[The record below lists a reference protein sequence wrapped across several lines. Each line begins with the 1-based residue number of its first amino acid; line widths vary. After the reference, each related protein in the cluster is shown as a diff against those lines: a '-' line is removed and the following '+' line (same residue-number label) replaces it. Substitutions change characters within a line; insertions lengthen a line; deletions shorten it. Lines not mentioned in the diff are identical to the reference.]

1 MMTAL
6 PKKKPPL
13 ATAKEEESKP
23 VPLKPNFR
31 IKNTNINDSPDQYNP
46 FEQNR
51 KKAPGREIS
60 EDLREPETEEIGR
73 NPVRSIQEP
82 GKKPNIYEKAGLKPS
97 PKPQDSKFQNTPEM
111 ISKNQNFNREE
122 NLGGKQAIFKD
133 DKPKF
138 TEKGPLMPMRPKPV
152 QKSID
157 NDSIFDSNPKEIPQK
172 PVLPRK
178 NEPKEEQKIKKPLVV
193 AKKQELEDESEDEEE
208 LKLEPQPKKK
218 EAVEEKKP
226 KKNNEN
232 DIKREEQQVVPPVKK
247 EEKPKPKEED
257 NGDDYADDFNEYEQE
272 FDDFDDEEPEPKPK
286 AEKVQKEEKI
296 EKNPKSIPSKEK
308 EIIAKSS
315 KQELDKNSN
324 DSIKK
329 PDFKKKLVFSP
340 EKSMENTS
348 SVLANTNNKALN
360 QGQNYKK
367 PFQKISYSTVEKQ
380 DERKINLER
389 RESGKLKEIS
399 SHKEELQHKRIKE
412 FKPLI
417 EMDVYEELL
426 DIHPCC
432 KILIYTYYKFIL

>member
-1 MMTAL
+1 MTAL

-23 VPLKPNFR
+23 APLKPNFR
-31 IKNTNINDSPDQYNP
+31 IKNTNVNDSPDQYNP

-51 KKAPGREIS
+51 KKAPGREVF
-60 EDLREPETEEIGR
+60 EDPEAEELER
-73 NPVRSIQEP
+73 KPVRTIEEP
-82 GKKPNIYEKAGLKPS
+82 GRKPNIYEKAGLKPS

-111 ISKNQNFNREE
+111 LSKNQNFNREE
-122 NLGGKQAIFKD
+122 NFGGKQAIFKD

-138 TEKGPLMPMRPKPV
+138 AEKGPLMPMRPKPV

-172 PVLPRK
+172 PILPRK
-178 NEPKEEQKIKKPLVV
+178 NEPKEEQKIKKPVVV
-193 AKKQELEDESEDEEE
+193 AKKQDFDDESEGDEEE

-218 EAVEEKKP
+218 EAAEEKKP
-226 KKNNEN
+226 KKNSE
-232 DIKREEQQVVPPVKK
+232 DDFKREEQQVKK
-247 EEKPKPKEED
+247 EEKPKSKPKEDD

-272 FDDFDDEEPEPKPK
+272 FDDFDDEEAEPKPK
-286 AEKVQKEEKI
+286 AEKVQKDEKTG
-296 EKNPKSIPSKEK
+296 KNQKFIPTKEK
-308 EIIAKSS
+308 EIIAKPT
-315 KQELDKNSN
+315 KQEPDKNSM

-329 PDFKKKLVFSP
+329 PDFKKKIGFSP
-340 EKSMENTS
+340 EKPIENTS
-348 SVLANTNNKALN
+348 TVLANNNKALN

-389 RESGKLKEIS
+389 RESGKVKEIS
-399 SHKEELQHKRIKE
+399 SNKEETQHKRIKE
-412 FKPLI
+412 FKTLI

-432 KILIYTYYKFIL
+432 NIII